1 MSTDETNIRCT
12 ICRETVPQGY
22 LLCPFCGADLTTTY
36 ETKVFAP
43 VTTKDVGRRI
53 RLLLTKPR
61 DIFEEIADN
70 PDSRG
75 GVIFLFAIS
84 FCFSIQ
90 VLAYLAHIDI
100 LDNLTGFLVFI
111 VVWILASIIPFISWF
126 LASWVIRLTTK
137 LLGGKAKG
145 KQIRAAVGYGL
156 MPIMFAEILAAF
168 FLLVAL
174 PTYAPDVGDFYGV
187 IDAMLAMRNSFAGIF
202 AMVLHFLGIIVGA
215 VFMVFIIKPASEFS
229 WVETAFATGIPIVL
243 FIILLITYYVTT

>member
-53 RLLLTKPR
+53 RILLTKPR

-90 VLAYLAHIDI
+90 VL
-100 LDNLTGFLVFI
+100 
-111 VVWILASIIPFISWF
+111 
-126 LASWVIRLTTK
+126 
-137 LLGGKAKG
+137 
-145 KQIRAAVGYGL
+145 
-156 MPIMFAEILAAF
+156 
-168 FLLVAL
+168 
-174 PTYAPDVGDFYGV
+174 
-187 IDAMLAMRNSFAGIF
+187 
-202 AMVLHFLGIIVGA
+202 
-215 VFMVFIIKPASEFS
+215 
-229 WVETAFATGIPIVL
+229 
-243 FIILLITYYVTT
+243 